1 MEHLFERFNG
11 QAPGHTA
18 GMKHPVTALLLAIH
32 LPWVHAGTADTAD
45 PARGRAIHQ
54 DGRRPDGSALRAQR
68 TDLPDMT
75 GTAAACAQCHRR
87 SGLGDQ
93 EGRLRVPPIT
103 AASLFAPGR
112 ATAVGRAASGI
123 DVAGTRTE
131 TRPPYTADSFARAL
145 RSGTDPAGRALAPW
159 MPRYDLD
166 DAAVADLLAWLQQLG
181 PVGGTSLR
189 GLVNGTLHLAT
200 IVTPDAPTA
209 RRKAV
214 ETTLAAWAR
223 QQTFGDVRVALHLW
237 RLTGEPAGWSAQLQ
251 QQLAAQPVYA
261 VVSGAGAGAA
271 QWAPVEAFC
280 EAASLPCVF
289 PLIDG
294 APASSVTAA
303 RHHTLYLSE
312 GLVAEA
318 RVAARAVAALAETPA
333 HLRVW
338 FDSDTG
344 RDAAQSFQALL
355 AQAQAQAGPDV
366 QLRDLRTQPVATNQP
381 LAAPDELVLAWLA
394 APQVRALLVPPV
406 DARRADTLPAVWLS
420 AQMAPPETLDLAPA
434 WRARVRW
441 ASLRATPERFRAAAV
456 TGLQPWLRTL
466 GMDPMQATPLQGE
479 VYAAAYFFTDALQ
492 RSRGAWSV
500 EHLLERLEAGVNNRA
515 AAGTY
520 LRLSLGQGQRVAAQV
535 GQIQG
540 WAPPDYRAL
549 VPLSPVLNANR

>member
-1 MEHLFERFNG
+1 
-11 QAPGHTA
+11 
-18 GMKHPVTALLLAIH
+18 MKHLVTILLLAIN
-32 LPWVHAGTADTAD
+32 LPLAFAETAENAG
-45 PARGRAIHQ
+45 PARGRAIYQ
-54 DGRRPDGSALRAQR
+54 DGRRPDGSGLRAR
-68 TDLPDMT
+68 RADLPDMT

-112 ATAVGRAASGI
+112 AMAVGRAASGI
-123 DVAGTRTE
+123 GVAGTRTE
-131 TRPPYTADSFARAL
+131 TRPAYTADSFARAL

-166 DAAVADLLAWLQQLG
+166 DAAVADLLAWLQQIG
-181 PVGGTSLR
+181 PVGGASLR
-189 GLVNGTLHLAT
+189 GLVDGTLHLAT
-200 IVTPDAPTA
+200 IVTPDAPAA
-209 RRKAV
+209 RRGAV

-223 QQTFGDVRVALHLW
+223 QQTFGEVRVALHVW

-251 QQLAAQPVYA
+251 HKLAAQPVYA
-261 VVSGAGAGAA
+261 VVSGAGAA

-294 APASSVTAA
+294 APASAPAAA
-303 RHHTLYLSE
+303 RHHALYLSE

-318 RVAARAVAALAETPA
+318 RVAARAVAALAAAPA
-333 HLRVW
+333 RLRVW
-338 FDSDTG
+338 FDSDLG
-344 RDAAQSFQALL
+344 RDAAQAFQALL
-355 AQAQAQAGPDV
+355 GQAGPDV
-366 QLRDLRTQPVATNQP
+366 QLRDLRTQPVAMDQA
-381 LAAPDELVLAWLA
+381 LAAPDDLVLAWLA
-394 APQVRALLVPPV
+394 APQVRALLAPTA
-406 DARRADTLPAVWLS
+406 DARQADTLPAVWLS
-420 AQMAPPETLDLAPA
+420 AQLAPPETLDLAPA

-466 GMDPMQATPLQGE
+466 GMDPLQATPLQGE

-515 AAGTY
+515 AAGAY

-540 WAPPDYRAL
+540 WAPPDYRTL